1 MVNFKSIPFLKIV
14 LPYIIGIICSLNF
27 FINSSIHVIFV
38 ITVILWVISF
48 IFQKTDTTSF
58 VKKTIFILLS
68 NILLFVLAY
77 ESSYIYNARNNKL
90 HYSHFVNSKKQK
102 IIATV
107 NDIIVTKEK
116 YIKIP
121 VDINYI
127 EHNQKWNYVQGKSII
142 YLKTSQIEK
151 LEIGE
156 KLYAQ
161 AKFNVISNPKNPYEF
176 NYKKYLEQQNIFSIV
191 FTNKE
196 NAFSIS
202 EKNVTTFANFGTKIK
217 AKVVAILKNNSL
229 SKQTA
234 AICSALLVGYDD
246 EIDNYIIQSFS
257 HTGTLHILS
266 VSGMHTGV
274 LYAVIIWFFSLI
286 DKNEKYKKTRFITI
300 TLFLILFVFIT
311 GLSPSVLRASLM
323 LIIMLCGKTFF
334 KQSNTYNTLLFSAF
348 IILLYNPYLL
358 IDVGFLLSYF
368 AVFGILY
375 LYPIINNL
383 YFFKNKII
391 QFAWSST
398 IISFSATLF
407 TLPISLFYFNQFPIW
422 FILSNLLIIPIST
435 VLLIC
440 AALFLIIYKIT
451 SITAIIAY
459 LMNSCSTIMIWISSL
474 TDNPK
479 YGYIDSIS
487 FNNYDLVFT
496 ILFII
501 TLLWIFNSKKYYVV
515 LISGIV
521 CLLWIISSI
530 NLYIAQSKQN
540 EFIVFHTKGKTTY
553 LVRSGKNIYLYKDT
567 EYSNIER
574 HIKPYLLSI
583 PNYKIYML
591 NVKQTIKIKRAIISN
606 GNNNNEIKNFKQHYV
621 IVSNNNLPNITTR
634 KNISIITDCTNSYK
648 FVNKLKKQCDILNVP
663 IYSVQENGFFK
674 ISL

>member
-1 MVNFKSIPFLKIV
+1 MVNFKSIPFFKIIF
-14 LPYIIGIICSLNF
+14 PYIIGIICSLNF
-27 FINSSIHVIFV
+27 SIDSSIHLVFVTTIIF
-38 ITVILWVISF
+38 WVFSF
-48 IFQKTDTTSF
+48 TLQKTDASSF
-58 VKKTIFILLS
+58 VKKTVFIILS

-77 ESSYIYNARNNKL
+77 ESSYLYNARNNKL
-90 HYSHFVNSKKQK
+90 HYTHFVNSKKQK

-121 VDINYI
+121 VVINYI
-127 EHNQKWNYVQGKSII
+127 EQNQKWNCVQGKSVI
-142 YLKTSQIEK
+142 YLKTDKIEK
-151 LEIGE
+151 LEIGK
-156 KLYAQ
+156 KLYVQ
-161 AKFNVISNPKNPYEF
+161 AKFNVISNPKNPYEY
-176 NYKKYLEQQNIFSIV
+176 NYKKHLERQNIYSVV

-196 NAFSIS
+196 NTFSIS
-202 EKNVTTFANFGTKIK
+202 EKNVTTFKNFGTKIK
-217 AKVVAILKNNSL
+217 AKIVTVLKNNSL
-229 SKQTA
+229 SKQTS

-246 EIDNYIIQSFS
+246 EIDNTIIQSFS
-257 HTGTLHILS
+257 HSGTLHILS

-274 LYAVIIWFFSLI
+274 LYAVIMWFFSLI
-286 DKNEKYKKTRFITI
+286 DKNEKYKKTQFITI
-300 TLFLILFVFIT
+300 TLFLIVFVFIT

-368 AVFGILY
+368 AVYGILY

-383 YFFKNKII
+383 YSFKNKVI
-391 QFAWSST
+391 QFVWSST

-435 VLLIC
+435 ILLIC
-440 AALFLIIYKIT
+440 AAIFLIIYKIT
-451 SITAIIAY
+451 SVATIIAY
-459 LMNSCSTIMIWISSL
+459 LMNCCSSIMIWISSL
-474 TDNPK
+474 TDNPM
-479 YGYIDSIS
+479 YGYIDAIS
-487 FNNYDLVFT
+487 FTNYDLVFT

-501 TLLWIFNSKKYYVV
+501 TILWIFNSKKYYAVI
-515 LISGIV
+515 ISGIV
-521 CLLWIISSI
+521 CVLWIISSI
-530 NLYIAQSKQN
+530 NLYITQSKQN
-540 EFIVFHTKGKTTY
+540 EFIVFHTKGKSTY

-574 HIKPYLLSI
+574 YIKPYLLSI
-583 PNYKIYML
+583 PNYKINML
-591 NVKQTIKIKRAIISN
+591 DIKQIINIKNTLISI
-606 GNNNNEIKNFKQHYV
+606 GNNNNENKNIKQHYV
-621 IVSNNNLPNITTR
+621 IVSNNNLPNITTQ

-648 FVNKLKKQCDILNVP
+648 FVKKLKKQCDMLNVP
-663 IYSVQENGFFK
+663 IYSVQENGFLK

>member
-1 MVNFKSIPFLKIV
+1 MVNFKSIPFLKII
-14 LPYIIGIICSLNF
+14 LPYIIGIICCLNF
-27 FINSSIHVIFV
+27 STNSSTHIVFV
-38 ITVILWVISF
+38 TTIILWIFSF
-48 IFQKTDTTSF
+48 IFQKVDATSF
-58 VKKTIFILLS
+58 VKKAVFIMLS

-77 ESSYIYNARNNKL
+77 ESSYLYNARNNKL
-90 HYSHFVNSKKQK
+90 HYTHFVNSKKQK

-127 EHNQKWNYVQGKSII
+127 EHEQKWNCLQGKSII
-142 YLKTSQIEK
+142 YLKTDKIEE

-156 KLYAQ
+156 KLYVQ

-176 NYKKYLEQQNIFSIV
+176 NYKKHLERQNIYSVV

-196 NAFSIS
+196 NVFRVS
-202 EKNVTTFANFGTKIK
+202 EKNLTTFKNFGTKIK
-217 AKVVAILKNNSL
+217 AKIVTVLKNNSL
-229 SKQTA
+229 SKQTS

-246 EIDNYIIQSFS
+246 EIDNSIIQSFS
-257 HTGTLHILS
+257 HSGTLHILS

-274 LYAVIIWFFSLI
+274 LYAVIMWLFSLI
-286 DKNEKYKKTRFITI
+286 DKNEKYKKTRFITM
-300 TLFLILFVFIT
+300 TLFLILFVLIT

-368 AVFGILY
+368 AVFGIIY

-383 YFFKNKII
+383 YSFKNKII
-391 QFAWSST
+391 QFVWSST

-422 FILSNLLIIPIST
+422 FMLSNLFIIPIST

-440 AALFLIIYKIT
+440 TALFLIISKIT
-451 SITAIIAY
+451 SAATIIAY
-459 LMNSCSTIMIWISSL
+459 LMNFCSNIMIWISSL
-474 TDNPK
+474 TDNSM
-479 YGYIDSIS
+479 YGYVDSIS

-496 ILFII
+496 SFLII
-501 TLLWIFNSKKYYVV
+501 TIIWIINTKKYYAI
-515 LISGIV
+515 LISGVV
-521 CLLWIISSI
+521 CLLWILTSI
-530 NLYIAQSKQN
+530 NLYLTQSKQN

-553 LVRSGKNIYLYKDT
+553 LVRSGKDIYLHKNT
-567 EYSNIER
+567 EYRNIER
-574 HIKPYLLSI
+574 YIKPYLLSI
-583 PNYKIYML
+583 PNFKIYYL
-591 NVKQTIKIKRAIISN
+591 NDKQTINIKNTLISI
-606 GNNNNEIKNFKQHYV
+606 GINNNEIKNIKQHYV
-621 IVSNNNLPNITTR
+621 IVSNNNLPNLTSQ

-648 FVNKLKKQCDILNVP
+648 FVKKLKKQCDIFHVP
-663 IYSVQENGFFK
+663 FYSIQDNGYFK